1 MNERKQFA
9 MMVPRDS
16 AEHAAFNVALLANEA
31 MTRAVVNWS
40 GVDACRRALEVAVH
54 YRDSMRNGRYAPR

>member
-1 MNERKQFA
+1 MNARKQFA

-16 AEHAAFNVALLANEA
+16 AEQAAFNVARRANEA
-31 MTRAVVNWS
+31 MSRAVLNWS
-40 GVDACRRALEVAVH
+40 DVDACRRALEVAVH